1 MERREGGEER
11 QSERRLARKSSRREC
26 GVFLDD
32 ARFFFLGGGG
42 GEDGR
47 RGRGKQVLNGSPTP
61 SSVLEKGWMD
71 GGKVGCQRAKTLT
84 GISCL
89 GAGVGG
95 LQPGLTLQPFSSSFS
110 SSPPHIDPGH
120 C

>member
-11 QSERRLARKSSRREC
+11 QSERRLARKSSQRKC

-32 ARFFFLGGGG
+32 ARFLGGNWGDEGG
-42 GEDGR
+42 RSGK
-47 RGRGKQVLNGSPTP
+47 GKQVLNGSPTP
-61 SSVLEKGWMD
+61 GSVLEKGWMD
-71 GGKVGCQRAKTLT
+71 GGKVVCQRAKNLT
-84 GISCL
+84 GISPL

-95 LQPGLTLQPFSSSFS
+95 LQPGLTLQPFSSS
-110 SSPPHIDPGH
+110 SSPPHTDPGH